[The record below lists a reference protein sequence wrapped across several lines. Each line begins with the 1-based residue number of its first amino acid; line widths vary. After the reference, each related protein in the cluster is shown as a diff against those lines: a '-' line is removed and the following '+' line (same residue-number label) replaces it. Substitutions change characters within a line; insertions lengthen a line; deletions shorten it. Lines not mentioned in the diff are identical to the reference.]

1 MYIDS
6 LTITALVILAIFVA
20 LFIKYCL
27 LNVCGMSSEDRK
39 DCKAGLKRKAHS

>member
-27 LNVCGMSSEDRK
+27 FNVCGMSSEGRK
-39 DCKAGLKRKAHS
+39 DAGLKRKAHS